1 MTGRPLAILLGL
13 LLVGA
18 ATSYLLQRAR
28 PLGQYVG
35 DNASAVRIGNGKT
48 SPEVLTGNADLT
60 VVLFTDYQ
68 CPACRKADPAMHA
81 AIAQDG
87 NVRIVYKEWP
97 IFGERSN
104 RAAEV
109 ALAAQQQGIYSQVHH
124 AFMRSRSLSDPAL
137 RQAIEGAGGNWLQL
151 EADLARVRRSITNEL
166 ARNRQQAFSLGLQGT
181 PGYLIGPYLI
191 KGALTEREFRLVFAQ
206 ARAKL

>member
-1 MTGRPLAILLGL
+1 MPSRQLLILFGL

-35 DNASAVRIGNGKT
+35 DNTSAVKILNGDR
-48 SPEVLTGNADLT
+48 SPETLTGTADLT

-87 NVRIVYKEWP
+87 NIRIVYKEWP
-97 IFGERSN
+97 IFGERSR

-109 ALAAQQQGIYSQVHH
+109 ALAARHQGIYSQVHG
-124 AFMRSRSLSDPAL
+124 AFMRSRSLSDPVL
-137 RQAIEGAGGNWLQL
+137 RQRVEDAGGNWRQL
-151 EADLARVRRSITNEL
+151 EADLARVRPSITDEL
-166 ARNRQQAFSLGLQGT
+166 ARNRREAFSLGLQGT

-191 KGALTEREFRLVFAQ
+191 EGALTEQEFLRTFAQ